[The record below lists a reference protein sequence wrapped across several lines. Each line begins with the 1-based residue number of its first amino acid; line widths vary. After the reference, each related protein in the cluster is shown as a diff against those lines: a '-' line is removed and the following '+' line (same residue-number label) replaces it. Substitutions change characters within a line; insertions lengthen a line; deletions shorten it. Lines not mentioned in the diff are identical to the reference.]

1 LVLSFDNGRAILG
14 DSVGRIASP
23 AATYKL
29 TSAKLAS
36 WTPTAPQ
43 DTPAVFCELGPSR
56 RLVFCI
62 LTGLDSPLSLDATY
76 ADSLCSSGEAIRVL
90 QRGQLYHG
98 SPERLI
104 VREIEVFGIVF
115 RNVPAEIGRVNAV
128 GFALLRNLNFTL
140 DFPNK
145 RVRVP
150 DPPQSGQDWFP
161 IDASGLRIVRKEDQL
176 TRIRRIVENSTA
188 DVAGVK
194 VDDVIVAVNGTP
206 ALEMSRYEVE
216 EVLSKPG
223 TTVHLDLERNGK
235 ALTIDVPLEHPF
247 EYPPKWRP
255 RPAPSKDQLEFE
267 KFLEEQSPGKAPA
280 ESAIKLNA
288 GFARTPEA
296 RCRGF
301 AAFRTRMCCARDIL
315 SNRSRGILPRRFFRL
330 LPIPKAGLSY
340 CKEGGRSKT
349 ARLRTWPP
357 ERRSGC
363 TSAEPYP
370 PSGSGAFWPCDG
382 F

>member
-1 LVLSFDNGRAILG
+1 MYIEESMADVLC
-14 DSVGRIASP
+14 
-23 AATYKL
+23 T
-29 TSAKLAS
+29 T
-36 WTPTAPQ
+36 
-43 DTPAVFCELGPSR
+43 
-56 RLVFCI
+56 
-62 LTGLDSPLSLDATY
+62 
-76 ADSLCSSGEAIRVL
+76 GEAIRL
-90 QRGQLYHG
+90 LKSGDLG
-98 SPERLI
+98 EGTADLI
-104 VREIEVFGIVF
+104 VIRQVDFLGTKHY
-115 RNVPAEIGRVNAV
+115 NVPAATGRVNVV
-128 GFALLRNLNFTL
+128 GLALLRHMAFTL

-145 RVRVP
+145 RVLVP
-150 DPPQSGQDWFP
+150 DPPQLGRDWFP
-161 IDASGLRIVRKEDQL
+161 IDASGLRIVRREDRL
-176 TRIRRIVENSTA
+176 TCIRRIVENSTG

>member
-1 LVLSFDNGRAILG
+1 
-14 DSVGRIASP
+14 
-23 AATYKL
+23 
-29 TSAKLAS
+29 
-36 WTPTAPQ
+36 
-43 DTPAVFCELGPSR
+43 
-56 RLVFCI
+56 
-62 LTGLDSPLSLDATY
+62 
-76 ADSLCSSGEAIRVL
+76 
-90 QRGQLYHG
+90 LYHG

-223 TTVHLDLERNGK
+223 TTVHLDLVRNGK
-235 ALTIDVPLEHPF
+235 AVTMDVPLEHPF
-247 EYPPKWRP
+247 EYPPKWPP
-255 RPAPSKDQLEFE
+255 RPEPTKDQLDFE
-267 KFLEEQSPGKAPA
+267 KFLGEQSPGKARA
-280 ESAIKLNA
+280 ESAIK
-288 GFARTPEA
+288 
-296 RCRGF
+296 
-301 AAFRTRMCCARDIL
+301 
-315 SNRSRGILPRRFFRL
+315 
-330 LPIPKAGLSY
+330 PKG
-340 CKEGGRSKT
+340 E
-349 ARLRTWPP
+349 
-357 ERRSGC
+357 
-363 TSAEPYP
+363 
-370 PSGSGAFWPCDG
+370 
-382 F
+382 